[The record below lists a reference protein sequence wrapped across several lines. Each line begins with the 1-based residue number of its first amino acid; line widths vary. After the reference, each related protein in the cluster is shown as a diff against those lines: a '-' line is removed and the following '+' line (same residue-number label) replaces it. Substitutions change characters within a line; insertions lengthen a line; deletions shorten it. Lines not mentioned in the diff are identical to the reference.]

1 MGEKQ
6 KSNPLLA
13 IGGVTFCGLLILAG
27 IRWPELLI
35 TRNPFVEI
43 GKLITAAA
51 IGIIVTS
58 THRQAAAGKSMTRSA
73 EHAAILLCIA
83 GALMMIII
91 GDSLA
96 RALGIAGGA
105 SIIRFRTPIKD
116 PKDALI
122 FLLLLG
128 LGMASG
134 LGNFA
139 VAGLGTLFLS
149 LFLIALTPEQRT
161 KRRRMV
167 LNMVAANPE
176 FPTSAVQTVLL
187 QHNVDY
193 ELVQVNQSK
202 DSTLVYEVKLNPGV
216 STEELSRGLMGSGL
230 KSVSWEKTK

>member
-27 IRWPELLI
+27 LRWPELLI

-43 GKLITAAA
+43 GKLITASA
-51 IGIIVTS
+51 IGIIVTA
-58 THRQAAAGKSMTRSA
+58 THRQSTAGKAMTRSA
-73 EHAAILLCIA
+73 EHAAILLCVA

-128 LGMASG
+128 LGMACG

-149 LFLIALTPEQRT
+149 LFLIALTPDQRV

-167 LNMVAANPE
+167 LNMVSATPE
-176 FPTSAVQTVLL
+176 FPTSAVQAVLL
-187 QHNVDY
+187 QHAVDY
-193 ELVQVNQSK
+193 ELVQVNQGNS
-202 DSTLVYEVKLNPGV
+202 SSLVYEVKLNPGV

-230 KSVSWEKTK
+230 KSVSWEKAK